1 MPYSIRH
8 DFFDGASANSSTYTS
23 GAYCV
28 ADLRQMAVSVATS
41 TTSASILTLQASH
54 QDGFTATITTW
65 SDLTALS
72 VAGVYTVDPGMRWMR
87 AQRGSQESRNVV
99 TLSGVGGC

>member
-28 ADLRQMAVSVATS
+28 ADLRQMAVSLATD
-41 TTSASILTLQASH
+41 TTAASRLTIQASH
-54 QDGFTATITTW
+54 ENGFTAAITTW
-65 SDLTALS
+65 SDLTAVTL
-72 VAGVYTVDPGMRWMR
+72 AGVYTIDPGMRWLR
-87 AQRGSQESRNVV
+87 CTRSSIESLNVV
-99 TLSGVGGC
+99 TLSGRE